1 MVQVRSTNYLNR
13 RSTGDVRFRLGKAS
27 VVSIFLVDDNAM
39 IRSHLRAILERQH
52 DWVVVGEAE
61 NGRRFLEG
69 WSELSP
75 NLTLMDFVMPDMDGL
90 EAARQLRREH
100 PEAQIL
106 MVTIDPSLQ
115 LAQEAEK
122 VGIRGLV
129 AKADLRSLFAAV
141 EALLKGNKYFPL
153 PAVA

>member
-1 MVQVRSTNYLNR
+1 MF
-13 RSTGDVRFRLGKAS
+13 GFRLGKVS
-27 VVSIFLVDDNAM
+27 VVRIFLVDDNAM
-39 IRSHLRAILERQH
+39 IRSHLRAILERQN

-75 NLTLMDFVMPDMDGL
+75 NVTLMDFVMPEMDGL
-90 EAARQLRREH
+90 EAARQIRREH

-115 LAQEAEK
+115 LAQEAER

-129 AKADLRSLFAAV
+129 AKADLGSLFAAV
-141 EALLKGNKYFPL
+141 EALLKGKKYFPI
-153 PAVA
+153 PATA